1 MEYKVNN
8 NFNYTLLKNIVEKDG
23 LRAFKFHKK
32 IADNTSQGSVGI
44 LKCIIN
50 DIGCTETLYGKCLGG
65 GVKALTMARDYI
77 VEKKGRDE
85 KNNED
90 LIIYKIGTETPFLC
104 RHEHDVSISL
114 HKLSTYLPN
123 FMRPFDLIRNARADP
138 RQKNP
143 FVSYIQNDDCKK
155 RSRHTEGIKRVRPKT
170 FSDMALFEYIDSNIT
185 LAQLLTFNVKGR
197 RQTRVTS
204 QDDLE
209 KIKASQ
215 PNIIN
220 SLLNQLMIATIIAQ
234 QKLLFIHNDLHFD
247 NVLVSKCLE
256 RTFMLYVFDINR
268 KGAIRR
274 HEDTEKGEEENVIC
288 YALLPTCGY
297 YPTIIDYGFS
307 FSKDLIGGP
316 LLTGIHHNNKG
327 YMNHQYDEFTD
338 FKTMLVRLAYS
349 EYQFGLNDKDDFQN
363 IVRKELL
370 NRLPIDRQTGWDDT
384 KDISVSKQLVRHIRL
399 FIDDYLKNA
408 NRESFFQKHEYELVD
423 MICSLIILPLRKKNS
438 DTLIDSLQKFFGEWF
453 KIERW
458 IGTSHMK
465 IFVFKSIVDKIR
477 EDLLTKTECNM
488 EDFQKTIYK
497 IMNEVGDNIILSH
510 LDYELFYK
518 SIISLSDCFEDIM
531 FKANQKCVKRKE
543 KEYSRLRMKTSLDM
557 YQLVEP
563 FISVDYEIRY
573 GDYFVVL
580 NAINETTSSFVIND
594 TCTREFIDTVNDMDR
609 TERAEYLFKSMV

>member
-8 NFNYTLLKNIVEKDG
+8 NFNYTLLKSIVEKDG
-23 LRAFKFHKK
+23 LRAFKFYKK

-44 LKCIIN
+44 LKCMLN
-50 DIGCTETLYGKCLGG
+50 DTGCTET
-65 GVKALTMARDYI
+65 LTMARDYI
-77 VEKKGRDE
+77 VEKKDLHSYQERGRDE
-85 KNNED
+85 KSNDD

-143 FVSYIQNDDCKK
+143 FVSYIQTDCKK
-155 RSRHTEGIKRVRPKT
+155 RSRHMEGIKRVRPKT
-170 FSDMALFEYIDSNIT
+170 FSDMALFEYIDSNMT

-197 RQTRVTS
+197 RRTRVTS

-215 PNIIN
+215 SNIIN

-247 NVLVSKCLE
+247 NVLVSKCFE
-256 RTFMLYVFDINR
+256 RTFMLYVFDINK
-268 KGAIRR
+268 KGALRR
-274 HEDTEKGEEENVIC
+274 HENIEENGENVVC
-288 YALLPTCGY
+288 YALLPTFGY

-384 KDISVSKQLVRHIRL
+384 KDISVSKQLVRRIRL
-399 FIDDYLKNA
+399 FIDDYLKNL
-408 NRESFFQKHEYELVD
+408 NRESFFQKYEYELVD

-438 DTLIDSLQKFFGEWF
+438 DTLIDSLHKFFGEWF

-458 IGTSHMK
+458 IGTPHMK

-477 EDLLTKTECNM
+477 EDLLTNKTEYNM
-488 EDFQKTIYK
+488 VDFQKTIYK

-563 FISVDYEIRY
+563 FISVDYEIKY

-594 TCTREFIDTVNDMDR
+594 TCTKEFIDTVNDIDR